1 MLVAILSLFVRN
13 NMRKNWTAIAAMAEN
28 RVIGKGNKLPWSIPA
43 EMAWFHRATSG
54 GTLVVGRK
62 TFESLPSLRPENKY
76 IVVTRQLGYDC
87 KADNAVTVLSLD
99 DVPSKGEG
107 NTPIWI
113 CGGEEI
119 YRQALLFCDQVL
131 LTIVKGKYE
140 GDAFFP
146 AFEGDFDCAEQVMKS
161 DEFVIYRYLRK

>member
-1 MLVAILSLFVRN
+1 MWAVILSLFGRN
-13 NMRKNWTAIAAMAEN
+13 NMKKNWTAIAAMAEN
-28 RVIGKGNKLPWSIPA
+28 RVIGNGNKLPWNIPT
-43 EMAWFHRATSG
+43 EMAWFHIATSG
-54 GTLVVGRK
+54 GTLVMGRK

-76 IVVTRQLGYDC
+76 IVVTRQQGYDC
-87 KADNAVTVLSLD
+87 KADNAVAVLSLD
-99 DVPSKGEG
+99 DVPSMGEG

-119 YRQALLFCDQVL
+119 YRQALPFCCEVL

-146 AFEGDFDCAEQVMKS
+146 AFEGDFDCIEQVMKS
-161 DEFVIYRYLRK
+161 DEFVTCRYLRK